1 MCGVAGSSIA
11 RRWPARSE
19 PPLKRIPQRRKNPA
33 RRSKGTRRLND
44 REQAIDDAP
53 GYVVSRTCTVVD
65 EREPQ
70 RDGGGQSPLA
80 DYADT
85 AAYVLIAE
93 PGAGKTTALKTEAA
107 KQGAVCVTVRNFLRF
122 DKPEWRDA
130 TLFLDGLDESR
141 AGPGDKRRPLDG
153 IVTKLDRLGCP
164 PFRLSC
170 RWGDWLAANDKEG
183 LREVSPDG
191 TVTVLRLEP
200 LSKRNIKDILVKNHG
215 VEDADAFVA
224 AARQRGVDRLLRNPQ
239 NLKLLAK
246 SVARGEWPKSR
257 RETFEQACR
266 MLVHEPNREHR
277 AGNPSAAATD
287 PLIEAAG
294 RLCASTVGR
303 QRGLHTSGP
312 CGTRRRLPVPG
323 GGRRRSTGPGVAGAG
338 HAAVHGS
345 VGRETGA
352 DPPANRGVPRGPTR
366 VGALGGGTSPGA
378 GSGLDHGI

>member
-11 RRWPARSE
+11 RRWRARSG

-80 DYADT
+80 DYAET

-170 RWGDWLAANDKEG
+170 RWGDWLAANDKKV
-183 LREVSPDG
+183 LREVNEGCRHRSIPNLVRIGSWASKGISKFKQELVRPFRISPFKLHHLWID
-191 TVTVLRLEP
+191 LR
-200 LSKRNIKDILVKNHG
+200 S
-215 VEDADAFVA
+215 
-224 AARQRGVDRLLRNPQ
+224 
-239 NLKLLAK
+239 
-246 SVARGEWPKSR
+246 
-257 RETFEQACR
+257 
-266 MLVHEPNREHR
+266 
-277 AGNPSAAATD
+277 
-287 PLIEAAG
+287 
-294 RLCASTVGR
+294 
-303 QRGLHTSGP
+303 
-312 CGTRRRLPVPG
+312 
-323 GGRRRSTGPGVAGAG
+323 
-338 HAAVHGS
+338 
-345 VGRETGA
+345 
-352 DPPANRGVPRGPTR
+352 
-366 VGALGGGTSPGA
+366 
-378 GSGLDHGI
+378 